1 MPEKEGNIKSDSDR
15 ILNDILCELKKNN
28 ELLESLLVVQG
39 NVQSRQKKFW
49 LMALAQVALIVV
61 VLAWWSSK
69 YGI

>member
-1 MPEKEGNIKSDSDR
+1 MPEKEGNIKRDSDR

-61 VLAWWSSK
+61 VLA
-69 YGI
+69 

>member
-1 MPEKEGNIKSDSDR
+1 MPEKEGNIKYDSDR
-15 ILNDILCELKKNN
+15 ILNDILCELKNNN

-39 NVQSRQKKFW
+39 NIQSRQKKFW